1 MTQPLLLESI
11 QNGEGVSSIR
21 PVDLMDRDE
30 FIEAS
35 SRLDVVLREI
45 GRVPQTDDL
54 SVRLRLVTSHLA
66 SAIQKPA
73 LAVLLDD
80 NADEDS
86 KGLARAMVDGV
97 TRISEEMLNVLVDLK
112 NTQQIVT
119 ILSTPP
125 N

>member
-1 MTQPLLLESI
+1 MSQPLLLESI
-11 QNGEGVSSIR
+11 QNGDGVQTIR

-30 FIEAS
+30 FVAAS

-54 SVRLRLVTSHLA
+54 SVRLRMVTSHLA
-66 SAIQKPA
+66 SCIQKPA
-73 LAVLLDD
+73 LDVLADD
-80 NADEDS
+80 GADDDS
-86 KGLARAMVDGV
+86 KSLARAMVDGV

-119 ILSTPP
+119 ILSGQPE
-125 N
+125 